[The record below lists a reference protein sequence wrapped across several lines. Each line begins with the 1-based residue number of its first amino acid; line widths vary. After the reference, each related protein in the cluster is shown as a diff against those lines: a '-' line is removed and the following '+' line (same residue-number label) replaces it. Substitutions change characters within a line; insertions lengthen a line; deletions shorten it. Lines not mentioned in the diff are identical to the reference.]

1 MEGGGHLVPNTHL
14 PYYPITRYYTQYI
27 KMLPE
32 NPNSHMGINATS
44 ISQQT
49 TPSLLE
55 LAEQAAAAAT
65 AIAKQ
70 LREKNVAEPRFHPP
84 CAGLP
89 NDPEI
94 REARQQL
101 LVASRALGVLSHDP
115 LSHLR
120 ETILQVCTVLFVCWI
135 RLFRCLLEWERSST
149 SARHW
154 CSWWIGRLLISWSW
168 TGRRCIFRRL
178 RRGRGQRQRTST
190 SLVSL

>member
-1 MEGGGHLVPNTHL
+1 
-14 PYYPITRYYTQYI
+14 
-27 KMLPE
+27 MLPE
-32 NPNSHMGINATS
+32 NPNPHIDISAIS

-55 LAEQAAAAAT
+55 LAEQVAAAAT

-70 LREKNVAEPRFHPP
+70 LREKNVTEPRFHPP

-89 NDPEI
+89 DDPEI
-94 REARQQL
+94 KEARQQL

-120 ETILQVCTVLFVCWI
+120 ETILQVCTVLFVGWI
-135 RLFRCLLEWERSST
+135 KSDGCLLEWERSST

-154 CSWWIGRLLISWSW
+154 CS
-168 TGRRCIFRRL
+168 
-178 RRGRGQRQRTST
+178 
-190 SLVSL
+190 